1 VARSMYGWFVD
12 QLEQVIRK
20 YMLDAM
26 PPGLS

>member
-1 VARSMYGWFVD
+1 MYGWFVD